1 MNESEMSSCIYANR
15 PNIYESNVTIA
26 VYPNSSALTSIPVW
40 RTASVETGPV
50 MDDSM
55 VYFV

>member
-1 MNESEMSSCIYANR
+1 MSSCIYANR

-26 VYPNSSALTSIPVW
+26 VYANSSALTSIPVW